1 MRRNLTL
8 FVASIVAILMLA
20 GAGAGFASPSPA
32 VTVSV
37 SAVSDISITDYVVA
51 VDVTASDNTFILATD
66 NQHKLTTENIIIE
79 PGTGNVGATIDNLYV
94 ENKDGTLVLVVDDAV
109 FTIDENY
116 TVTKDDLE
124 TKGLDLT
131 MDNIRIKFE
140 SGDNICTI
148 RLTLAGTDVPYP
160 SNRLSVSESYT
171 TEPEVKY
178 ESDESWFTVKDR
190 VTVSNPSAHFAAENV
205 DVSVTYPGFAVSQ
218 GPSTFTCFLAAGASA
233 HCDLNYQKAGPYVNT
248 IHEPVA
254 VADNKWKTDMKVYSH
269 ENLDDIVDFEFDPAV
284 SPWVDYFP
292 DFDFDTL
299 TVTVNGASV
308 TPKSASVLLE
318 DFSLV
323 AGPNTI
329 AFTWTP
335 VVPPPY
341 VPPVVVPWWL
351 VEFAGVPTWMWIVVC
366 VFVVVILISLRPEIV
381 RRKST

>member
-8 FVASIVAILMLA
+8 FVALAVAALVLA
-20 GAGAGFASPSPA
+20 GAGAGFVSSSSSP

-37 SAVSDISITDYVVA
+37 SAVMD
-51 VDVTASDNTFILATD
+51 VDSSLVLIDNENAA
-66 NQHKLTTENIIIE
+66 ENIITVPTEWVNLSVNTI
-79 PGTGNVGATIDNLYV
+79 TIDNSADNDNLEFSLTVNSTAVIVDNILTAGTPITVTRQNLLDNGVENDTTIENIVFSSDNNAKITLTLTGVDNSFDAATMAYV
-94 ENKDGTLVLVVDDAV
+94 E
-109 FTIDENY
+109 
-116 TVTKDDLE
+116 
-124 TKGLDLT
+124 
-131 MDNIRIKFE
+131 
-140 SGDNICTI
+140 
-148 RLTLAGTDVPYP
+148 
-160 SNRLSVSESYT
+160 SYV

-178 ESDESWFTVKDR
+178 ESDESWFTAKDR
-190 VTVSNPSAHFAAENV
+190 VTITNASDFPVENV
-205 DVSVTYPGFAVSQ
+205 DASVTYSGFAISQ
-218 GPSTFTCFLAAGASA
+218 DVTSYAIASLSAGASSSR
-233 HCDLNYQKAGPYVNT
+233 DLTYQKGGPYVTT

-254 VADNKWKTDMKVYSH
+254 VADNKWKTEMKVYSH
-269 ENLDDIVDFEFDPAV
+269 ENLVNIVDFEFDPAV

-299 TVTVNGASV
+299 TVTVNDASV

-329 AFTWTP
+329 AFTWTS

-351 VEFAGVPTWMWIVVC
+351 VEFVGVPTWMWIVVC